1 MMDILLFWLSH
12 HPHQN
17 MYPLKINNISPA
29 KTPSLISLSMFLNHE
44 NQIILSE
51 HVLPNQSSFI
61 SPRCSSKKM
70 RPTIYHQS
78 SIINDRQQSTIIN
91 NLHQHQH
98 LHQQFIIS
106 ILVPTATTT
115 MVTMATMVT
124 GDNQGDYGNNYGEF
138 VTLKVRQ
145 GKFSHHPVI

>member
-1 MMDILLFWLSH
+1 
-12 HPHQN
+12 
-17 MYPLKINNISPA
+17 
-29 KTPSLISLSMFLNHE
+29 
-44 NQIILSE
+44 
-51 HVLPNQSSFI
+51 
-61 SPRCSSKKM
+61 M

-115 MVTMATMVT
+115 MVTMATMGTMATTRVT
-124 GDNQGDYGNNYGEF
+124 MATTMVN
-138 VTLKVRQ
+138 L
-145 GKFSHHPVI
+145 